1 MIKKWQEFLKENIVN
16 PDSYLDM
23 RMQEIKSLLD
33 TMGNDTLIYEWENQ
47 DDHKL
52 FINFS
57 ANGLS
62 VRYEFDID
70 NMILTKIVGD
80 VTDFTKDVES
90 MESGVA
96 SIQKDIHGL
105 LGMSESYD
113 SNSLVIGKTYI
124 VTFPA
129 YDDYEEGLED
139 EVMKLQVLSKSKDS
153 YLFKDLDN
161 DTSFTWNFHMLDVC
175 EIKESDE

>member
-1 MIKKWQEFLKENIVN
+1 MIKKWQEFLESIVN

-23 RMQEIKSLLD
+23 RMQEIKNLLD
-33 TMGNDTLIYEWENQ
+33 TLGNDTLIYEWENQ

-57 ANGLS
+57 ANGLA

-70 NMILTKIVGD
+70 DMILTKIVGD

-90 MESGVA
+90 MESGA
-96 SIQKDIHGL
+96 AMIQKDIHSL
-105 LGMSESYD
+105 LGIAESYD
-113 SNSLVIGKTYI
+113 SNSLVIGKTYLI
-124 VTFPA
+124 TFPA

-139 EVMKLQVLSKSKDS
+139 EEMKLKVLSKGSQS
-153 YLFKDLDN
+153 YVFQDLNNDN
-161 DTSFTWNFHMLDVC
+161 STFTWNFHMLDVC
-175 EIKESDE
+175 KIKECDE